1 MRILNPVVRRDLT
14 PWWQIF
20 TCVLLAG
27 LFLYNPFL
35 AAHQSHGANAVCHP
49 PSHRATVGSS
59 EMEKFTPQDFLA
71 AVLPGMNALQVLLLQ
86 VAASDSLSRHYVDAQ
101 VEASPQTG
109 FSSSL
114 WFRPPPVA

>member
-1 MRILNPVVRRDLT
+1 MRILNPVLRRDLT

-59 EMEKFTPQDFLA
+59 EMEKFTPQGFVA
-71 AVLPGMNALQVLLLQ
+71 AVLPDMNAVLVLLLQ